1 MKSMKTIKT
10 FLITILF
17 LIGTIGFAQTDEK
30 PVARWNEVITGYS
43 KHASVINIKE
53 VKMYSDRTEL
63 SVQVNY
69 TPGYWIRVQNNLYLQ
84 SGANKY
90 KVKDATVLTLGEQFW
105 MPESGTVDFV
115 LTFEPLPADCSS
127 FDFIEPDGWII
138 KNVRES
144 DKLQAGISDTYWRNE
159 STGDWLIGFTPECV
173 IYDGKFWDIL
183 SQTDSKDC
191 YSILAINNGISL
203 NIEVGKLRK
212 GVRSIRVDRAQPITC
227 SPITTEVLPDYPH
240 KDMRKGIKDNGY
252 REGDFVTFTGWL
264 KDMPA
269 ELYEKSTEFDISY
282 VNILTDE
289 DEKVYAPMDSLGRFT
304 ITMPLVN
311 STEVFLD
318 WGRTTISTLLEPGET
333 YLFLYDFS
341 TDQKIFMGSD
351 VRLQNELIAHPHLWE
366 NLDLQDYER
375 GKVDPMLI
383 CKDADA
389 LRIRLMA
396 ELEGVVKEH
405 PNLSQRYIDYVKG
418 YYHCNQAR
426 NMMQARFYVLD
437 YEMPDSYMEY
447 VGKEFWEKRS
457 RPYGAYRDFNTFI
470 RDYLGQLAM
479 DNSLN
484 VTVNDLLLNS
494 EAVLSD
500 EEKQIVKRY
509 ETELNALK
517 EKNGDL
523 SEADLEKLVNEFNQS
538 EFVDSCNIV
547 LERHA
552 DAVDDQYRL
561 ISLLSSIEILDSLGC
576 DKALRDIHI
585 SRELCR
591 IMDQTRRPLNNKM
604 KALINDEISLPAA
617 KKLVLDKN
625 EKYLSITRRSLSR
638 PDNLKSNDVVSDMSE
653 GEKILRKLIEPYKG
667 KVILVDVWGTW
678 CGPCRAA
685 LSHSQDLY
693 EYMKPYDMIFLYL
706 ANRSPEETWKS
717 IIKEYNVTG
726 DNVVHYN
733 LPEAQQKAIEN
744 FLKVDAFPTYILID
758 KEGNILDV
766 NADPT
771 HTDAFAKLVKSIS
784 E

>member
-1 MKSMKTIKT
+1 MKTIKS

-43 KHASVINIKE
+43 NHASVINIKE

-105 MPESGTVDFV
+105 MPESGVVDFV

-159 STGDWLIGFTPECV
+159 STGDWLIGFTPECI
-173 IYDGKFWDIL
+173 IYAGKFWDII

-191 YSILAINNGISL
+191 YSILATNNGMSL

-212 GVRSIRVDRAQPITC
+212 GLRTVQIDGAQIIKC
-227 SPITTEVLPDYPH
+227 SPITTEALPDYPH
-240 KDMRKGIKDNGY
+240 KDTRKGIIDNGY
-252 REGDFVTFTGWL
+252 REGDFATFTGWL

-282 VNILTDE
+282 DNILTDE
-289 DEKVYAPMDSLGRFT
+289 SEKVYAAMDSLGRFM
-304 ITMPLVN
+304 IKVPLVN

-341 TDQKIFMGSD
+341 TGQKLLMGSD
-351 VRLQNELIAHPHLWE
+351 VRLQNELIAHPHSWE
-366 NLDLQDYER
+366 GLDLQDYER

-383 CKDADA
+383 WKDADA
-389 LRIRLMA
+389 LRTRLMA
-396 ELEGVVKEH
+396 ELDGVVKEH
-405 PNLSQRYIDYVKG
+405 PDLSQRYIDYVEG
-418 YYHCNQAR
+418 RYRCMQAR
-426 NMMQARFYVLD
+426 DMMQARFIVSEFGLP
-437 YEMPDSYMEY
+437 ESYMEY
-447 VGKEFWEKRS
+447 VGKEFWEKRA
-457 RPYGAYRDFNTFI
+457 RPYGAYSAFNTFI
-470 RDYLGQLAM
+470 RDYLDQLSI
-479 DNSLN
+479 DTSLN
-484 VTVNDLLLNS
+484 VNVSDLLLNS
-494 EAVLSD
+494 DAVLSD
-500 EEKQIVKRY
+500 EEKQIVERY
-509 ETELNALK
+509 GNELNVLK
-517 EKNGDL
+517 EKTGEL
-523 SEADLEKLVNEFNQS
+523 TEAELEKLVNEFNQS
-538 EFVDSCNIV
+538 EFVDSCNVV
-547 LERHA
+547 LERHV
-552 DAVDDQYRL
+552 DAVDDQFRF

-585 SRELCR
+585 SRGLSR
-591 IMDQTRRPLNNKM
+591 IIDQTRRPLSSKM
-604 KALINDEISLPAA
+604 MALIEDEISLPAA
-617 KKLVLDKN
+617 RNLVLEQND
-625 EKYLSITRRSLSR
+625 KYLSIKRRSLSR
-638 PDNLKSNDVVSDMSE
+638 PDNLKSNDVVRDMSE

-667 KVILVDVWGTW
+667 KVILVDFWGTW

-685 LSHSQDLY
+685 LSHSQDIY
-693 EYMKPYDMIFLYL
+693 EYMKPYDIVFLYL
-706 ANRSPEETWKS
+706 ANRSPEETWKN

-766 NADPT
+766 NANPT

>member
-1 MKSMKTIKT
+1 MKTIKI
-10 FLITILF
+10 FLITLLF
-17 LIGTIGFAQTDEK
+17 LIGTLGFAQTADK
-30 PVARWNEVITGYS
+30 PAAVWNDVITGYS
-43 KHASVINIKE
+43 RPASVIRIKE
-53 VKMYSDRTEL
+53 VKMYNDRTEL

-69 TPGYWIRVQNNLYLQ
+69 TPGYWIRVQNDLYLQ

-138 KNVRES
+138 KNVRQS
-144 DKLQAGISDTYWRNE
+144 SQLQAGIYDTYWRNE
-159 STGDWLIGFTPECV
+159 STGDWLIGFTPDCI

-183 SQTDSKDC
+183 SQTDSKDR
-191 YSILAINNGISL
+191 YNILAINNGISL

-212 GVRSIRVDRAQPITC
+212 GLRTIQIDGAQIITC
-227 SPITTEVLPDYPH
+227 SPITTEALPDYPH

-264 KDMPA
+264 KDMPE

-318 WGRTTISTLLEPGET
+318 WGRTTISTLLEPGER

-341 TDQKIFMGSD
+341 TDQKMFMGSD
-351 VRLQNELIAHPHLWE
+351 VRLQNELIAHPYSWE
-366 NLDLQDYER
+366 SLDLQDYER

-383 CKDADA
+383 WKDADA
-389 LRIRLMA
+389 LRTRLMA
-396 ELEGVVKEH
+396 ELDGVVKEH
-405 PNLSQRYIDYVKG
+405 PDLSQRYIDYVEG
-418 YYHCNQAR
+418 SYRSTQGR
-426 NMMQARFYVLD
+426 DMMQARFYVSEYGLP
-437 YEMPDSYMEY
+437 ESYMEY

-470 RDYLGQLAM
+470 RDYLDQLSIGK
-479 DNSLN
+479 SLN
-484 VTVNDLLLNS
+484 MTVTDLLLNS

-500 EEKQIVKRY
+500 EEKQIVERY
-509 ETELNALK
+509 ENELNALK
-517 EKNGDL
+517 EKNGEL
-523 SEADLEKLVNEFNQS
+523 PEAELEKLVNEFNQS

-552 DAVDDQYRL
+552 DAYEDQYRL
-561 ISLLSSIEILDSLGC
+561 ISLLNSMAIIDSLGC

-585 SRELCR
+585 SRGLCR
-591 IMDQTRRPLNNKM
+591 IIDLTRRPLGSKM
-604 KALINDEISLPAA
+604 TALIEDEISLPAA
-617 KKLVLDKN
+617 KKLVLNKN

-638 PDNLKSNDVVSDMSE
+638 PDNLKSNDVVRDMSE

-667 KVILVDVWGTW
+667 KVILVDFWGTW

-685 LSHSQDLY
+685 LSHSHDIH

-706 ANRSPEETWKS
+706 ANRSPEETWKN

-766 NADPT
+766 NANPT

>member
-1 MKSMKTIKT
+1 MKGIKIL
-10 FLITILF
+10 FTILF
-17 LIGTIGFAQTDEK
+17 LIGAIGFASADEK
-30 PVARWNEVITGYS
+30 PVARWNEVVTGYS
-43 KHASVINIKE
+43 KPASVIKIKE
-53 VKMYSDRTEL
+53 VKMFNDRTEL

-69 TPGYWIRVQNNLYLQ
+69 TPGYWIRVQNDLYLQ
-84 SGANKY
+84 SGADKY
-90 KVKDATVLTLGEQFW
+90 KVTDATVLTLGEHFW

-159 STGDWLIGFTPECV
+159 STGDWLIGFTPECI
-173 IYDGKFWDIL
+173 IYAGKFWDII

-191 YSILAINNGISL
+191 YSILATNNGMSL

-212 GVRSIRVDRAQPITC
+212 GLRTIQIDGAQIITC
-227 SPITTEVLPDYPH
+227 SPITTEALPDYPH
-240 KDMRKGIKDNGY
+240 KDTRKGIIDNGY
-252 REGDFVTFTGWL
+252 REGDFATFTGWL

-282 VNILTDE
+282 DNILTDE
-289 DEKVYAPMDSLGRFT
+289 RENVYAAMDSLGRFM
-304 ITMPLVN
+304 IKVPLVN

-333 YLFLYDFS
+333 YHFLYDFS
-341 TDQKIFMGSD
+341 TNQKLFMGSD
-351 VRLQNELIAHPHLWE
+351 VRLQNELLAHPHSWKS
-366 NLDLQDYER
+366 LDLYNYER

-383 CKDADA
+383 WKDADA

-405 PNLSQRYIDYVKG
+405 PNHSQRYIDYVKG

-426 NMMQARFYVLD
+426 DMMQARFYVSD
-437 YEMPDSYMEY
+437 YELPDSYMEY
-447 VGKEFWEKRS
+447 VGKEFWKKRA

-470 RDYLGQLAM
+470 RDYLDQLSIGT
-479 DNSLN
+479 SLN
-484 VTVNDLLLNS
+484 VNVSDLLLNS
-494 EAVLSD
+494 DAVLSD
-500 EEKQIVKRY
+500 EEKQIVERY
-509 ETELNALK
+509 GNELDALK
-517 EKNGDL
+517 EKTGGL
-523 SEADLEKLVNEFNQS
+523 PEAELEKLVNEFNQS
-538 EFVDSCNIV
+538 EFVDSYNVICA
-547 LERHA
+547 RHM
-552 DAVDDQYRL
+552 DAVGDQFQF
-561 ISLLSSIEILDSLGC
+561 ISLSRSIDILDSLGC

-585 SRELCR
+585 SRGLSR
-591 IMDQTRRPLNNKM
+591 IIDQTRRPLSSKM
-604 KALINDEISLPAA
+604 MALIEDEISLPAA
-617 KKLVLDKN
+617 RNLVLEQND
-625 EKYLSITRRSLSR
+625 KYLSIKRRSLSR
-638 PDNLKSNDVVSDMSE
+638 PDNLKSNDVVRDMSE
-653 GEKILRKLIEPYKG
+653 GEIILRKLIEPYKG
-667 KVILVDVWGTW
+667 KVILVDFWGTW

-706 ANRSPEETWKS
+706 ANRSPEETWKN

-744 FLKVDAFPTYILID
+744 FLKVGAFPTYKLID

-771 HTDAFAKLVKSIS
+771 HTEVFAKLVKSIS